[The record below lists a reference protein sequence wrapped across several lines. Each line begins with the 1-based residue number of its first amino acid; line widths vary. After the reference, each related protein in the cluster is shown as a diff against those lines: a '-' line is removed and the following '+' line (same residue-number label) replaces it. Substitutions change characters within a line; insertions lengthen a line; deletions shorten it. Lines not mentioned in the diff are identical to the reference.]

1 MWELD
6 YKGSWVPKNWCF
18 STVLLEKT
26 LESPLDCKEI
36 EPVKSVLNIHW
47 KDWCWSWNC
56 NTLATWW
63 EVNSLEKTLIDA
75 GKDWRQEK
83 GMTEDEIVGWHH
95 WHNGHGF
102 QQAMGV
108 GDGQGGLEC
117 HSPWGRKELHMTEWL
132 NWTEETKWLAFLSPL
147 CEESRKRIPTMLTEK
162 NTHLK
167 KVRSYVLFGDL
178 TEDYSLGVNLSDSSE
193 ELFQRGKGGNQG
205 EGRGRHVKKKIKE
218 LLLITKNRY
227 LKWTI
232 LVPFCVWEDLRLWAH
247 WNYSSEM
254 HLN

>member
-1 MWELD
+1 MLFNCVVGEDSWESLGLQGD
-6 YKGSWVPKNWCF
+6 WTSEISPEYS
-18 STVLLEKT
+18 LERLMLK
-26 LESPLDCKEI
+26 LKLQYFGHLM
-36 EPVKSVLNIHW
+36 KS
-47 KDWCWSWNC
+47 
-56 NTLATWW
+56 
-63 EVNSLEKTLIDA
+63 NSLEKTLIDA

-132 NWTEETKWLAFLSPL
+132 NWTEETKWLAFLSPP
-147 CEESRKRIPTMLTEK
+147 CEESRRRILTMLTEK

-205 EGRGRHVKKKIKE
+205 EGRGRHVKKK
-218 LLLITKNRY
+218 
-227 LKWTI
+227 
-232 LVPFCVWEDLRLWAH
+232 
-247 WNYSSEM
+247 
-254 HLN
+254 